1 MSTEG
6 TALPDDGRKPERSL
20 GNRVAAARVAVKA
33 SKITGHPV
41 EPWLKELAETEL
53 PGDWT
58 PPAPELSRWR
68 RFVSALLPN
77 RR

>member
-1 MSTEG
+1 MSAEN
-6 TALPDDGRKPERSL
+6 TAASEDGRKPERSL
-20 GNRVAAARVAVKA
+20 ETRVAAARVAVKA

-58 PPAPELSRWR
+58 PTAPEVSRWR
-68 RFVSALLPN
+68 RLVAALLPS
-77 RR
+77 R